1 MGLVIVSGL
10 NFFDDSFYLCMPAAV
25 TANKN
30 ILSAIERIKPD
41 SFIKLHENFYSDR
54 KEIYKEYGTI
64 EKSFIYLIVNK
75 LNGKCYVGSTRSIRN
90 RIRAYFNLAHIASQ
104 KKIDLSLVLFKSMDL
119 LILLL
124 L

>member
-1 MGLVIVSGL
+1 
-10 NFFDDSFYLCMPAAV
+10 MPAAV

-30 ILSAIERIKPD
+30 ILSAIERIKPGT
-41 SFIKLHENFYSDR
+41 FIKLHENFYSDR
-54 KEIYKEYGTI
+54 KEIYKEYGAI

-104 KKIDLSLVLFKSMDL
+104 KKIDLSLVLF
-119 LILLL
+119 
-124 L
+124 